1 MVGKDNKINVWRIDV
16 EKLFT
21 KKNTYRLINKDI
33 TNKLPFG
40 YCNCMLHKG
49 YLTKNLI
56 DNKKCICKGCKHYIQ
71 NPNHPYYVQRM
82 QAKAKAKARKKG
94 MLTYEFN
101 GVTYILDDKPWEKQA
116 IHKTKDKV

>member
-1 MVGKDNKINVWRIDV
+1 MGKNNKINVWEIDV
-16 EKLFT
+16 GKLFT
-21 KKNTYRLINKDI
+21 KRNTYKLINKDI
-33 TNKLPFG
+33 TNKIPFG
-40 YCNCMLHKG
+40 YCNCILHKG

-56 DNKKCICKGCKHYIQ
+56 DKKQCICKKCKHYIQ
-71 NPNHPYYVQRM
+71 NTNHPYYVQKM

-116 IHKTKDKV
+116 VHGIKDKI